1 MLAKILIV
9 VENFFRS
16 LDTIAE
22 KFILVIATYT
32 TLLSIIDQTSTV
44 EALKDSDNQTVF
56 NINEQ
61 ITNVTISEI
70 SKSILWNCRDYSVTK
85 QYYKAIYEAVI
96 AISIIWITYG
106 MLKLPKCVLL
116 CFNEANCYFVQ
127 SLQCMSDWCLH
138 ISLIF
143 LLLSYDID
151 PWACIEGP
159 SSIRYMEDSQVVVL
173 KFHNSPLQFQIAG
186 SIVAATLGLLGWIC
200 AMYLTTTADLTKR
213 RRAAAAT
220 TTTTTTP
227 AATTITTT
235 TVAAAATTPA
245 ATTTTT
251 TAEEA
256 AARATTTTAAAAAA
270 TTTTTPAK
278 TKTTTTTAAEAAAA
292 ATTTTTAAATTSTT
306 TAAAATACS
315 NNSSSSN
322 NNNSSISS
330 SSSNNNNNNNNN
342 SNSNNTTSSNNS
354 NNTTTTATAMPKKDE
369 ETTKFSPY
377 EFPLNSIILILVYL
391 YLIPMTIHQGFTNNN
406 SRDEAAAEKCSCKSN
421 DLYFYP
427 IMYWLFCS
435 LWWVTV
441 LIFSIYRI
449 LTCKTWE
456 KIIKWYVIIGS
467 YT

>member
-1 MLAKILIV
+1 MLAKILIRVV

-32 TLLSIIDQTSTV
+32 TLLAIIDQTSTV

-106 MLKLPKCVLL
+106 MLKLPKCVLH
-116 CFNEANCYFVQ
+116 CFEEANCYFAQ

-173 KFHNSPLQFQIAG
+173 KFHNSPLQFQIGG

-213 RRAAAAT
+213 RRAAAAAAAT

-227 AATTITTT
+227 AATTTTTT
-235 TVAAAATTPA
+235 TVAAATAPP
-245 ATTTTT
+245 TTTTT
-251 TAEEA
+251 TAAEAA
-256 AARATTTTAAAAAA
+256 AARATTTTAAAAA

-278 TKTTTTTAAEAAAA
+278 TTTTTTTAAEAAAA

-330 SSSNNNNNNNNN
+330 SS
-342 SNSNNTTSSNNS
+342 TT
-354 NNTTTTATAMPKKDE
+354 TTTTTTTTITTATATTQPAVTTATTQQQQQLQCQKRTKKPQN
-369 ETTKFSPY
+369 F
-377 EFPLNSIILILVYL
+377 LL
-391 YLIPMTIHQGFTNNN
+391 
-406 SRDEAAAEKCSCKSN
+406 SN
-421 DLYFYP
+421 FH
-427 IMYWLFCS
+427 
-435 LWWVTV
+435 
-441 LIFSIYRI
+441 
-449 LTCKTWE
+449 
-456 KIIKWYVIIGS
+456 
-467 YT
+467 